1 MAQQYA
7 LERIRNI
14 ALLGHLSAGKTSLAE
29 AMLYDSGATTRL
41 GRVEDGNTVTDYD
54 AEEIRRKISVS
65 MAMAPCEW
73 KGGKIN
79 VIDTPG
85 YVDFIGEVKSA
96 VWAADAAVIVLDAV
110 SGVEVGTEQVWS
122 VADERRLP
130 RMAFI
135 NKMDRENANP
145 EAVLGQLQE
154 VFGVRLA
161 RVQIPVGKEAAF
173 RGVVDLLTMKA
184 YLGPEGKPQ
193 DIPSELQAEAEE
205 ARFALVELAAEGEDA
220 LLEKYLEEGALTE
233 EEIARGLRAAILRGG
248 ILPVVYGAATAN
260 LGIQAFMDAVF
271 ALLPHPG
278 EVPVRAKD
286 LGTGEE
292 VDLRSEA
299 DGPLAA
305 MVFKTMADPYVG
317 KLSYL
322 RIFSGVLESDSRVF
336 NPRTGQEERIGQLAM
351 MRGKEQI
358 PVPALRA
365 GDIGAVTKLSETAT
379 GDTLCDRG
387 RPLELPRPTFP
398 YRPFWVAVK
407 PETKADAA
415 KITTAL
421 TRLCEEDPSL
431 EWHQEPSTKEMILA
445 GMGDVHIDVAA
456 RRLKER
462 LGVGI
467 VLAVPK
473 VPYRET
479 ITKTVSTQ
487 YRHKKQTGGAGQFA
501 EVHLRVEPLERGA
514 GYEFVWEVFGGH
526 ISSSFQPSIEK
537 GIKQVMEQGVIA
549 GYPVVDVKCAV
560 YDGKEHPVDSKDI
573 AFQIAGREVFKKA
586 VLEASPVLLEPIMNL
601 TVTVPE
607 QFMGDVISDLTSVR
621 RGRVQD
627 TQLEHGKAII
637 RGQAPLAELLR
648 YGPDLR
654 SMTQGRG
661 YYTIELSHYEVVP
674 PHVAEP
680 VIAAARRER
689 EEKES

>member
-1 MAQQYA
+1 MAQYA
-7 LERIRNI
+7 LDKIRNI

-122 VADERRLP
+122 VADERHLP
-130 RMAFI
+130 RLAFI
-135 NKMDRENANP
+135 NKMDRENVNP

-154 VFGVRLA
+154 VFGARIA
-161 RVQIPVGKEAAF
+161 RVQIPVGKEAGF

-193 DIPSELQAEAEE
+193 EIPAELQAEAEE

-233 EEIARGLRAAILRGG
+233 EEIARGLRTAILRGQV
-248 ILPVVYGAATAN
+248 LPVVYGAATAN

-278 EVPVRAKD
+278 EVPVRARD

-292 VDLRSEA
+292 VELRSEE

-317 KLSYL
+317 KISYL

-365 GDIGAVTKLSETAT
+365 GDIGAVTKLAETAT

-431 EWHQEPSTKEMILA
+431 EWHQEPSTKEMILT

-586 VLEASPVLLEPIMNL
+586 VLEASPVLLEPIMNI

>member
-1 MAQQYA
+1 MAQYA

-322 RIFSGVLESDSRVF
+322 RIFSGVLESDSRAF

-351 MRGKEQI
+351 MRGKEQT

-421 TRLCEEDPSL
+421 SRLCEEDPSL

>member
-1 MAQQYA
+1 MAQYA
-7 LERIRNI
+7 VEQIRNI

-54 AEEIRRKISVS
+54 AEEIRRRISVS

-96 VWAADAAVIVLDAV
+96 VWAADAAILVLDAI

-130 RMAFI
+130 RLAFI

-154 VFGVRLA
+154 VFGARIA
-161 RVQIPVGKEAAF
+161 RVQIPVGKEASF

-193 DIPSELQAEAEE
+193 EIPAELQAEAEE

-233 EEIARGLRAAILRGG
+233 EEIAQGLRAAILRGG
-248 ILPVVYGAATAN
+248 LLPVVYGAATAN

-271 ALLPHPG
+271 ALLPYPG

-292 VDLRSEA
+292 VDLRSDA

-322 RIFSGVLESDSRVF
+322 RIFSGVLESDSRAF

-358 PVPALRA
+358 PVPSLRA

-415 KITTAL
+415 KLTTAL

-607 QFMGDVISDLTSVR
+607 QFMGDVISELTSVR

-661 YYTIELSHYEVVP
+661 YYTVELSHYEVVP

-680 VIAAARRER
+680 VVEAARRER
-689 EEKES
+689 EEKEG

>member
-1 MAQQYA
+1 MAQYA
-7 LERIRNI
+7 VEQIRNI

-96 VWAADAAVIVLDAV
+96 VWAADAAILVLDAI

-130 RMAFI
+130 RLAFI

-154 VFGVRLA
+154 VFGARIA
-161 RVQIPVGKEAAF
+161 RVQIPVGKEASF

-193 DIPSELQAEAEE
+193 EIPADLQAEAEE

-248 ILPVVYGAATAN
+248 LLPVVYGAATAN

-278 EVPVRAKD
+278 EVPVRARD

-292 VDLRSEA
+292 VDLRSDA

-322 RIFSGVLESDSRVF
+322 RIFSGVLESDSRAF

-358 PVPALRA
+358 SVPSLRA

-415 KITTAL
+415 KLTTAL

-537 GIKQVMEQGVIA
+537 GIKQVMEQGVVA

-680 VIAAARRER
+680 VVEAARRER
-689 EEKES
+689 EEKEG

>member
-526 ISSSFQPSIEK
+526 ISNSFQPSIEK